1 MEKSSPKNLEN
12 KDILRNR
19 EEVRKRF
26 VLEVQHPN
34 VRGSERTETKEG
46 RKINEKLKNVSPNQS
61 IHMAKLKGHVQ
72 CPAKCI
78 ENMKR
83 DHFGTLGSKKNL
95 IGFKK
100 IKTIHMERI
109 KNQNGFQ
116 ASITTKWSNT
126 LKIFREN
133 YLQLRIL

>member
-1 MEKSSPKNLEN
+1 MK
-12 KDILRNR
+12 NR
-19 EEVRKRF
+19 EEVRKRS

-34 VRGSERTETKEG
+34 VRGS
-46 RKINEKLKNVSPNQS
+46 RKREQKQRRGEKSVKNWRNVSPNQS

-100 IKTIHMERI
+100 IKTIHM
-109 KNQNGFQ
+109 
-116 ASITTKWSNT
+116 
-126 LKIFREN
+126 
-133 YLQLRIL
+133 

>member
-1 MEKSSPKNLEN
+1 
-12 KDILRNR
+12 
-19 EEVRKRF
+19 
-26 VLEVQHPN
+26 
-34 VRGSERTETKEG
+34 
-46 RKINEKLKNVSPNQS
+46 
-61 IHMAKLKGHVQ
+61 MAKLKGHVQ
-72 CPAKCI
+72 CQVKCI

-83 DHFGTLGSKKNL
+83 DHFGTLGSKESL

-133 YLQLRIL
+133 YLQLRII